1 MVKQRRNNGRRRCVA
16 QGEELARRKANRL
29 PDINGDRRE
38 FTAGENE
45 RVGML
50 FQSPVGLRDISFGQR
65 SEGLMPQIDR
75 KPSPTYLPSADAG
88 HLLLWLF

>member
-1 MVKQRRNNGRRRCVA
+1 L
-16 QGEELARRKANRL
+16 GEQPSPTRYIEPVTCALGLHGSANRL
-29 PDINGDRRE
+29 PDIKGDRRE
-38 FTAGENE
+38 FTADENGH
-45 RVGML
+45 VGML

-75 KPSPTYLPSADAG
+75 KSSPTYLLSADAG

>member
-1 MVKQRRNNGRRRCVA
+1 VRLA
-16 QGEELARRKANRL
+16 GEKAWRGSANRL
-29 PDINGDRRE
+29 PDIKGDRRE
-38 FTAGENE
+38 FTADENG

-50 FQSPVGLRDISFGQR
+50 FQSPVGLRDISFGQG

-75 KPSPTYLPSADAG
+75 KPSPTYLASADAG